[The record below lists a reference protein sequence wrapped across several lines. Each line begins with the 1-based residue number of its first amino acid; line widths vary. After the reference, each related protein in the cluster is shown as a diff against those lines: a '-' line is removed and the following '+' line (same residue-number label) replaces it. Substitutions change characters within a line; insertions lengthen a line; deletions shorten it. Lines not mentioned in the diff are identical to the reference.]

1 MTRPENTVIKTT
13 GTLAQ
18 NLLHTFEGD
27 NWTDVSIADTLA
39 DISFKEAITRTA
51 ASPNTIASLVNH
63 LWYWNTII
71 MLRMKGENPV
81 IPEENGFDVGK
92 LNTEHDWKKLVAKTH
107 RSFIDLADAI
117 RNFPPEKL
125 PDPVSNGRSTV
136 SRNLYGIIE
145 HAYYHLGQIVMLKH
159 LVKNS

>member
-1 MTRPENTVIKTT
+1 MTQEREPIMETT

-18 NLLHTFEGD
+18 NLLTAFEGV

-39 DISFKEAITRTA
+39 DLSVKQATTRTA

-81 IPEENGFDVGK
+81 IPEVNGFDVEE
-92 LNTEHDWKKLVAKTH
+92 LNNEDDWKKLVAKTH
-107 RSFIDLADAI
+107 QSFIDLADAI
-117 RNFPPEKL
+117 RKLPDEQL

-136 SRNLYGIIE
+136 GKNLYGIVE

-159 LVKNS
+159 LVQK